1 VGSLLDVIRRYL
13 GLEPNLWIH
22 GLKMG
27 LVNKL
32 AYARKV
38 LPGAMWRG
46 LRSSVAGPVHLIFVL
61 ADHFEPAIDAQDGR
75 KRVSRFEQERRV
87 DGGAA
92 NIPRSRPVEG

>member
-22 GLKMG
+22 GLNG
-27 LVNKL
+27 PCQQL

-87 DGGAA
+87 EWWCREY
-92 NIPRSRPVEG
+92 PRSPTVEG